1 MASTVEAN
9 WTAHHPRRM
18 AQTSP
23 MLVRGVLSGPTALEN
38 DSHYPVPVPTLS
50 APAADRSTIAAGTC
64 FCGAVQLELPLD
76 SKPTV
81 SVVCHC
87 TDCREWHSVGSV
99 PYMMFPLLDLSEH
112 GGEMPIKVIA
122 GASLL
127 SYVHRTPEVRRYS
140 ATCCG
145 TRLFNSVWN
154 EPASLKLCGTFPT
167 VFPSFEWQPTMHVN
181 VRESNYPTLDVRWFN
196 DLPAEFGGTGREVE

>member
-1 MASTVEAN
+1 MGSTVEAN

-18 AQTSP
+18 AQAEP
-23 MLVRGVLSGPTALEN
+23 MFVRGILSGPTAQAN
-38 DSHYPVPVPTLS
+38 DSRYPVPIPTS
-50 APAADRSTIAAGTC
+50 STPAADRSTIACGTC

-76 SKPTV
+76 SEPAI

-99 PYMMFPLLDLSEH
+99 PYMMFPLLNLTEET
-112 GGEMPIKVIA
+112 GEMSIKVTA

-127 SYVHRTPEVRRYS
+127 SYVHRTPEVRRYF

-154 EPASLKLCGTFPT
+154 EAAGLKLCGTFPT
-167 VFPSFEWQPTMHVN
+167 VFSSFEWQPTMHVN
-181 VRESNYPTLDVRWFN
+181 VRESNYPTLDVRRFN
-196 DLPAEFGGTGREVE
+196 DLPAEFGGTGTQAE